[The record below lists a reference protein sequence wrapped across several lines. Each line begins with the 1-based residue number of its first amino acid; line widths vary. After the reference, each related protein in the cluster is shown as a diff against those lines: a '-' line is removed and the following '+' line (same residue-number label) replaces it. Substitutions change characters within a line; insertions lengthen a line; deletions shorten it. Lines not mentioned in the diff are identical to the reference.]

1 MTQGDASSR
10 RCDRREALAG
20 LLSLTAAA
28 VAVACSKKDPRE
40 GNHMVIGV
48 STLRISLPVFVAEQ
62 HGLFAKHGIEADV
75 RRFDTAQPLA
85 DELGAARIDAGGYVA
100 FPILFGPGAPPPK
113 VRVVTAIVEDA
124 AHPLSYLLVKKGSG
138 LRGVA
143 ALKGRRIGI
152 LPTAAYRR
160 WLEAILLHD
169 GLKLEDVSIVP
180 LAPAQEADALAGG
193 GVDALFT
200 GDPMA
205 TAAVARGLAEPA
217 TDTPDVPRVLGE
229 PFLFGTFAVTEAFV
243 QKHPERARALA
254 DALDEAIAM
263 IAADP
268 ETGRA
273 AMRPYVRDTERPF
286 VDRYPPARYLR
297 SGEISAAQLD
307 RALTLAGTDARAATV
322 ALPLP

>member
-1 MTQGDASSR
+1 
-10 RCDRREALAG
+10 
-20 LLSLTAAA
+20 
-28 VAVACSKKDPRE
+28 V
-40 GNHMVIGV
+40 VIGV

-62 HGLFAKHGIEADV
+62 QGLFAKHGVHAEV

-100 FPILFGPGAPPPK
+100 FPILFGPGAPAPK

-160 WLEAILLHD
+160 WLEAILRKD
-169 GLKLEDVSIVP
+169 GLGPGDVSIVP
-180 LAPAQEADALAGG
+180 LAPPQEVDALAGG

-205 TAAVARGLAEPA
+205 TAAIARGLAEPA

-229 PFLFGTFAVTEAFV
+229 PFLFGTFAVTEDFA
-243 QKHPERARALA
+243 QKHPAQARALA
-254 DALDEAIAM
+254 DALDDAIAL
-263 IAADP
+263 IAAHPQVGKD
-268 ETGRA
+268 
-273 AMRPYVRDTERPF
+273 AMKPYVRESERPF
-286 VDRYPPARYLR
+286 VDRYPAARYLR
-297 SGEISAAQLD
+297 SGEITAAQLD
-307 RALTLAGTDARAATV
+307 RALELAGTDARSAAV
-322 ALPLP
+322 ALP